1 MRRSVETKTRVTHSF
16 LISCASAVCATA
28 LWTAAPPAAAAGV
41 ELSTE
46 ISDPSAAA
54 TAKPARPGRILID
67 GERVRMEMTGSSPAG
82 DAKAADAKAGEAKA
96 VMIYRGDRDLV
107 WSVDEK
113 RRTYMQIDRA
123 RMQAMRAQSDA
134 SRAKMRAELGK
145 LPPAEQA
152 RMQAMLAATD
162 AQAAEREPPTIKE
175 TGRTDKVGGLACHE
189 IEVSRGGKKE
199 SEICVADWKA
209 AGVTKA
215 DLAPVRKLGTF
226 QQEAL
231 AGLQAR
237 REGGDVLELFDAL
250 DGLPVRVRSF
260 RAGQLRAEFRV
271 VKVEHKGLDPKLFD
285 VPEGYHERNF
295 SVSVPGAPGA
305 HPVAPGA
312 PQP

>member
-1 MRRSVETKTRVTHSF
+1 MTRSF
-16 LISCASAVCATA
+16 LIFCASAVCASA
-28 LWTAAPPAAAAGV
+28 LWITAPPAAAAGV
-41 ELSTE
+41 ELTTE
-46 ISDPSAAA
+46 ISDPSAAPP
-54 TAKPARPGRILID
+54 AKPVRPGRILID
-67 GERVRMEMTGSSPAG
+67 GDRVRMEMTGSSPAG
-82 DAKAADAKAGEAKA
+82 DAKAGGANA
-96 VMIYRGDRDLV
+96 VMIYRGDRDV
-107 WSVDEK
+107 IWSVDDK
-113 RRTYMQIDRA
+113 RRAYMQIDRA

-162 AQAAEREPPTIKE
+162 VKSAEREPPTIKE

-189 IEVSRGGKKE
+189 IEVSRGGTKE

-209 AGVTKA
+209 AGVTKT
-215 DLAPVRKLGTF
+215 DLTPVRKLGTF
-226 QQEAL
+226 QQETL

-260 RAGQLRAEFRV
+260 RAGQLRAEFRI
-271 VKVEHKGLDPKLFD
+271 VKVEHKALDAKLFD
-285 VPEGYHERNF
+285 VPEGYHERSF
-295 SVSVPGAPGA
+295 SVSAPGAPGA
-305 HPVAPGA
+305 RRVAPGA